1 LTKRIIITC
10 IILVVNR
17 PVFSQ
22 NSFSLEITPKLTY
35 ARFVNGG
42 NVPAGFHLQPLTPN
56 VSSGAYFEHLS
67 GKHSLAIGFN
77 YHINRY
83 KSTYRLDYKSE
94 NNSPNLTSVFQSSY
108 FEPQIAYTFQG
119 FKTKGIYIRTS
130 LGYTYTNPNSI
141 VISSTFTGINP
152 FENIDTVKIVKT
164 YRDNKAFRIK
174 LMFEIGK
181 RYSYKKIYKFDIG
194 LKIRLSHP
202 EIGVDY
208 LIKNE
213 SDKLYNFAVLNNS
226 SFIGI
231 NIRFGYLF
239 KTSNN

>member
-1 LTKRIIITC
+1 
-10 IILVVNR
+10 
-17 PVFSQ
+17 
-22 NSFSLEITPKLTY
+22 
-35 ARFVNGG
+35 
-42 NVPAGFHLQPLTPN
+42 
-56 VSSGAYFEHLS
+56 
-67 GKHSLAIGFN
+67 
-77 YHINRY
+77 
-83 KSTYRLDYKSE
+83 
-94 NNSPNLTSVFQSSY
+94 
-108 FEPQIAYTFQG
+108 
-119 FKTKGIYIRTS
+119 